1 MNNEISLVLI
11 ARDGEETELILSPS
25 VSRRVD
31 IENISSKIY
40 LVSDREYKIKVT
52 GLEQENEAVQ
62 NMHLMINEETV
73 SSYFAGGLFYYLPE
87 GTLWNRLFED
97 CYGFVRLSISFQLA
111 ADENKNYETYSSGLI
126 SVLVKKGPINSLVR
140 NMVRYVSDN
149 YSELIAG
156 DFNRPSSIYELREER
171 EQNLDTQ
178 LVLAEEI
185 AKVYERNFGYFVANP
200 RYKTK
205 VVERVDHVERMQ
217 YASAKSLQFT
227 IQHPEYLQRSPLGKG
242 IRFKSKNYIPDR
254 TLTGQLEYTEDI
266 YENRLVV
273 SFLRTMIENIR
284 LLKMR
289 VERLLERIPEEEY
302 VDENEDYV
310 LSTFVIYESTVK
322 VLHEDQMKLN
332 ELEKTFE
339 RLFDAYYGV
348 LRVRLIECNSLPMPT
363 AVFLSIPQY
372 IKVYQCMVQ
381 WFTYGNYEFS
391 RESYL
396 LAFIKISS
404 LYETYTLAKLIQ
416 FFKTEGFCLDQAK
429 RYIYPRS
436 GNWKYIDA
444 RCCNTFC
451 FSGEDSEAVIYY
463 QPVIYSYDSRSY
475 NGIGIY
481 RNSSVSLGASND
493 RDYRGEYYVPDFLIK
508 YVKNGTEYYIIGDA
522 KFSSYNSVLRNY
534 VTDLSYK
541 YIVSMSPV
549 ADRIKIAGL
558 FINYGKDEKN
568 TVSRSVYDKE
578 ISDCPIHPFF
588 EIIPISELTGETQHF
603 ADIEKLFGYINRMEN
618 MDNSKK

>member
-1 MNNEISLVLI
+1 MNNVISIVLI
-11 ARDGEETELILSPS
+11 AKDGEEKEITLTPL

-31 IENISSKIY
+31 IENISSKTYI
-40 LVSDREYKIKVT
+40 VSDREYKIKVT
-52 GLEQENEAVQ
+52 GLEQEKEAVQ
-62 NMHLMINEETV
+62 NVHLMINEETV
-73 SSYFAGGLFYYLPE
+73 SSYYAGGLFYYLPE
-87 GTLWNRLFED
+87 GTLWKRLFED
-97 CYGFVRLSISFQLA
+97 CYGFVRLSITFQLA

-156 DFNRPSSIYELREER
+156 DFNRPSNIYELKEEH

-185 AKVYERNFGYFVANP
+185 AKVYERNFGYFIANP

-217 YASAKSLQFT
+217 YASAKTLQFT

-266 YENRLVV
+266 YENQLVV
-273 SFLRTMIENIR
+273 SFLRTMVENIR
-284 LLKMR
+284 LLETR
-289 VERLLERIPEEEY
+289 VEKLLERIPAEEY

-322 VLHEDQMKLN
+322 ALQEDQKKLS
-332 ELEKTFE
+332 ELEETFE

-348 LRVRLIECNSLPMPT
+348 LRVRLIDCSSLPMPT
-363 AVFLSIPQY
+363 AVFLSVPQY

-404 LYETYTLAKLIQ
+404 LYETYSLAKLIQ
-416 FFKTEGFCLDQAK
+416 FFKTKGFTLDHVS
-429 RYIYPRS
+429 RYTYPRS
-436 GNWKYIDA
+436 GNWKYIDS
-444 RCCNTFC
+444 RCCNTFH
-451 FSGEDSEAVIYY
+451 FTDADSEVTVYY
-463 QPVIYSYDSRSY
+463 QPVIYGYDSRSY

-481 RNSSVSLGASND
+481 RNSSISLGISND

-508 YVKNGTEYYIIGDA
+508 YAKNDREYYIIGDA
-522 KFSSYNSVLRNY
+522 KFSSCSSVLRNY

-549 ADRIKIAGL
+549 ANNIKIAGL

-568 TVSRSVYDKE
+568 TESRSVYDNEMK
-578 ISDCPIHPFF
+578 DCPIQPFF
-588 EIIPISELTGETQHF
+588 EIIPISELTEENQHF
-603 ADIEKLFGYINRMEN
+603 ADIEKIFGYINRIH
-618 MDNSKK
+618 